1 MSVTIFRE
9 ASLKNNLEKGNSFR
23 ANNAMPPPPSDIP
36 TTDLKLWLKPENITF
51 SSGRVTGWTDA
62 SPSPLT
68 ITAPGGANNP
78 YESVQ
83 HLNNYTGAR
92 FDGNVSSTY
101 LQYSADIWDTG
112 SVANA
117 TTVIAL
123 FYPETATGGNYGAI
137 IAQGGGSKS
146 SIACCPQA
154 YPDASIKWATNNY
167 AAGGRK
173 TDGTSNVANWY
184 KVGWTWSDWMD
195 RSTTKIYLS
204 NQEQTS
210 SNWDN
215 APNATAG
222 GNNFIGR
229 FLDSGADA
237 AIDGTLM
244 ELFVY
249 RRVLDA
255 SELLQINN
263 YLNTKYNLTNFVSA
277 SGGTVTTDGDYKI
290 HTFNSSGDFIVTS
303 GGDVDFLM
311 VAGGGAGGTDYGG
324 GGGGGGLITSSSF
337 TIGVNSWPIVIGAGG
352 TGGKPGGNGNDTT
365 LFGKTAVGG
374 GGGTYPGGSAPSS
387 GGSGGG
393 GSFTPSGAR
402 PGGAGTAGQGNE
414 GGDGNDF
421 GGDDLAT
428 GGGGGASAVG
438 GDGTA
443 TNSGNGGEG
452 TSNSLSGTA
461 TVYGSGGGG
470 GGYSPYGVTG
480 GTGGTNAGNGATADA
495 GSGGTGTSNRGAG
508 GGGGAGNQGAGGNGG
523 SGIVIIKYKFQ

>member
-23 ANNAMPPPPSDIP
+23 ANNAMPPPPADIP

-51 SSGRVTGWTDA
+51 TSGRVTGWTDA

-78 YESVQ
+78 YESATT
-83 HLNNYTGAR
+83 LNNYTGAR

-101 LQYSADIWDTG
+101 LQYSANIWDTG
-112 SVANA
+112 STANA

-137 IAQGGGSKS
+137 IAQGGSNKS

-154 YPDASIKWATNNY
+154 YPDASVKWATNNY

-173 TDGTSNVANWY
+173 TNGTSNVANWY
-184 KVGWTWSDWMD
+184 KVGWTWTDWMD

-215 APNATAG
+215 APNAVGT

-229 FLDSGADA
+229 FLDAGADA
-237 AIDGTLM
+237 VIDGTLM
-244 ELFVY
+244 ELLVY

-255 SELLQINN
+255 SELLQVNN
-263 YLNTKYNLTNFVSA
+263 YLNTKYNLTNFVA
-277 SGGTVTTDGDYKI
+277 ATGGTVTTSGDYKI

-303 GGDVDFLM
+303 GGEVEFLM
-311 VAGGGAGGTDYGG
+311 VAGGGGGGTDYGG
-324 GGGGGGLITSSSF
+324 GGGGGGLITSSSYN
-337 TIGVNSWPIVIGAGG
+337 IGVNTFPVVVGAGG
-352 TGGKPGGNGNDTT
+352 AGAKPGGNGNNTT
-365 LFGKTAVGG
+365 LFGLTATGG
-374 GGGTYPGGSAPSS
+374 GGGGAPGVAAGQN

-393 GSFTPSGAR
+393 GTISSQNA
-402 PGGAGTAGQGNE
+402 GGTGTAGQGNNGGTGISS
-414 GGDGNDF
+414 GGDP
-421 GGDDLAT
+421 AS
-428 GGGGGASAVG
+428 GGGGGS
-438 GDGTA
+438 TA
-443 TNSGNGGEG
+443 AGANGVNGQSGNGGAGTTSSISG
-452 TSNSLSGTA
+452 TSTNYA
-461 TVYGSGGGG
+461 AGGGG
-470 GGYSPYGVTG
+470 GGYDPYGTLAGAG
-480 GTGGTNAGNGATADA
+480 GSANAGDGADNDGAA
-495 GSGGTGTSNRGAG
+495 GESATSNTGAG
-508 GGGGAGNQGAGGNGG
+508 GGGGAGNQGTGGSGG